1 MRKEAFMDAKK
12 KAQETVH
19 AYQQILIDLSHRI
32 HDHPE
37 LGFAEEQACRWIT
50 EVLADAGL
58 QVEAGFCD
66 LPTAFRARAGTG
78 PLHLAI
84 CAEYDALP
92 KIGHACG
99 HNLMAAMATGAGIA
113 AAQVADDLGL
123 TIEVIGTPAE
133 EVGNAGGKILL
144 LERGAFAGIHAAM
157 LVHPTP
163 MPFDAIGEGT
173 LAVALFDVHY
183 TGKASH
189 AGVAPEQGINA
200 ADAMTIAQV
209 AIGLL
214 RQQLP
219 STIRISGI
227 VTDGGEAANIIP
239 SQTSARYNLRAPS
252 FDELL
257 ELRARVTRC
266 FEAGALATGA
276 SLSIVGGDK
285 PYAQMVQ
292 NAALSELYRRNAEA
306 LGRVVQQGE
315 SRGAGTDMGN
325 ISQVIASIQPHIG
338 INCLPAINHQPEF
351 AAACVTPEADQAVLD
366 GALAMAWTTIDLA
379 LSQTLRDQLMQQ

>member
-1 MRKEAFMDAKK
+1 MTAVKER
-12 KAQETVH
+12 TRT
-19 AYQQILIDLSHRI
+19 LIDVARERLVKLSHRI
-32 HDHPE
+32 HANPE
-37 LGFAEEQACRWIT
+37 LAFEEERAAAW
-50 EVLADAGL
+50 VAGALDAGGL
-58 QVEAGFCD
+58 RVEAGICD
-66 LPTAFRARAGTG
+66 LPTAFVATAGNG
-78 PLHLAI
+78 PLHVAI

-92 KIGHACG
+92 YIGHACG
-99 HNLMAAMATGAGIA
+99 HNLMAAMATGVGIA
-113 AAQVADDLGL
+113 MAQIADDLGL

-133 EVGNAGGKILL
+133 EEGNAGGKILL
-144 LERGAFAGIHAAM
+144 LERGAFEGVHAAM
-157 LVHPTP
+157 LVHPSPT
-163 MPFDAIGEGT
+163 PFDTIGAST

-239 SQTSARYNLRAPS
+239 SHTSARYNLRAPT
-252 FDELL
+252 FEELL
-257 ELRARVTRC
+257 DLRAKVTRC

-276 SLSIVGGDK
+276 QLEIVGGDK
-285 PYAQMVQ
+285 PYAHMVQ
-292 NAALSELYRRNAEA
+292 NAALAELYRRNAEA
-306 LGRVVQQGE
+306 LGRVVQQGPR
-315 SRGAGTDMGN
+315 SGAGTDMGN
-325 ISQVIASIQPHIG
+325 ISLVIPSIQPNIG

-351 AAACVTPEADQAVLD
+351 AAACVTPEADKAVLD

-379 LSQTLRDQLMQQ
+379 LDQTLRDQLMQQSPHV

>member
-1 MRKEAFMDAKK
+1 MRSTSSDDDISKDERDSRKGCVPGREEAFMDAKQK
-12 KAQETVH
+12 VQETVH
-19 AYQQILIDLSHRI
+19 AYQQTLIDLSHRI

-37 LGFAEEQACRWIT
+37 LGFAEEQASRWIT

-58 QVEAGFCD
+58 QVEAGICD
-66 LPTAFRARAGTG
+66 LPTAFRARAGNG
-78 PLHLAI
+78 PFHIAI

-99 HNLMAAMATGAGIA
+99 HNLMAAIATGAGIA

-144 LERGAFAGIHAAM
+144 LERGAFEGIHAAM
-157 LVHPTP
+157 LVHPNP

-209 AIGLL
+209 ANGLL
-214 RQQLP
+214 RPQLP
-219 STIRISGI
+219 STSRLSGI
-227 VTDGGEAANIIP
+227 VNYGATAANIIP
-239 SQTSARYNLRAPS
+239 SQTSARYNLRAPT

-257 ELRARVTRC
+257 ELRARVTPC

-285 PYAQMVQ
+285 PYAQMVH

-306 LGRVVQQGE
+306 LGRVVQEAE
-315 SRGAGTDMGN
+315 SRGGGGTDMGN
-325 ISQVIASIQPHIG
+325 I
-338 INCLPAINHQPEF
+338 
-351 AAACVTPEADQAVLD
+351 
-366 GALAMAWTTIDLA
+366 
-379 LSQTLRDQLMQQ
+379 

>member
-1 MRKEAFMDAKK
+1 MDAKK
-12 KAQETVH
+12 KVQETIH

-32 HDHPE
+32 HNHPE
-37 LGFAEEQACRWIT
+37 LGFAEEQASRWIT
-50 EVLADAGL
+50 EILADAGL
-58 QVEAGFCD
+58 EVEAGICD
-66 LPTAFRARAGTG
+66 LPTAFRARAGSG
-78 PLHLAI
+78 PLHLAF

-133 EVGNAGGKILL
+133 EVGNASGKILL
-144 LERGAFAGIHAAM
+144 LERGAFEGIHAAM
-157 LVHPTP
+157 LVHPYP
-163 MPFDAIGEGT
+163 MPFDDIGEVT
-173 LAVALFDVHY
+173 LATARFDVHY

-189 AGVAPEQGINA
+189 AGAAPEQGINA
-200 ADAMTIAQV
+200 ADAITIAQV

-219 STIRISGI
+219 STFRISGI

-239 SQTSARYNLRAPS
+239 SYASARYNLRAPT
-252 FDELL
+252 FDQLL
-257 ELRARVTRC
+257 DLRAKVTRC

-276 SLSIVGGDK
+276 QLEIVGGDK
-285 PYAQMVQ
+285 PYAQMVH

-306 LGRVVQQGE
+306 LGRVVHEAPRSG
-315 SRGAGTDMGN
+315 GGGTDMGN
-325 ISQVIASIQPHIG
+325 ISQVIPSIQPHIG
-338 INCLPAINHQPEF
+338 INCLPAVNHQREF

-379 LSQTLRDQLMQQ
+379 LDQTLRDHLM

>member
-1 MRKEAFMDAKK
+1 MPVFMLR
-12 KAQETVH
+12 Q
-19 AYQQILIDLSHRI
+19 
-32 HDHPE
+32 
-37 LGFAEEQACRWIT
+37 GFAISPPPFAREQATVPFHI
-50 EVLADAGL
+50 
-58 QVEAGFCD
+58 
-66 LPTAFRARAGTG
+66 
-78 PLHLAI
+78 AI

-92 KIGHACG
+92 KMGHACG

-144 LERGAFAGIHAAM
+144 LERGAFEGIHAAM

-163 MPFDAIGEGT
+163 MPFDVIGGST
-173 LAVALFDVHY
+173 LAIALLDVHY

-189 AGVAPEQGINA
+189 AGFAPEQGINA

-219 STIRISGI
+219 STIRMSGI
-227 VTDGGEAANIIP
+227 VTDGGEAPNIIP
-239 SQTSARYNLRAPS
+239 SHTSARYNLRAPT

-257 ELRARVTRC
+257 DLRARVTRC

-285 PYAQMVQ
+285 PYAHMVQ
-292 NAALSELYRRNAEA
+292 NAAMDELYRRNAEA
-306 LGRVVQQGE
+306 LGRVVQKGQTIGAERYGE
-315 SRGAGTDMGN
+315 HLAGD
-325 ISQVIASIQPHIG
+325 SFY
-338 INCLPAINHQPEF
+338 PA
-351 AAACVTPEADQAVLD
+351 AD
-366 GALAMAWTTIDLA
+366 
-379 LSQTLRDQLMQQ
+379 RDQLPARHEPPAGIYRRLCHARGR

>member
-1 MRKEAFMDAKK
+1 MDAKK

-19 AYQQILIDLSHRI
+19 AYQQTLTDLSHRI
-32 HDHPE
+32 HSHPE
-37 LGFAEEQACRWIT
+37 LGFAEEKASRWIT
-50 EVLADAGL
+50 EILANAGL
-58 QVEAGFCD
+58 HVEAGICD
-66 LPTAFRARAGTG
+66 LPTAFRARAGNG
-78 PLHLAI
+78 PFHIAI
-84 CAEYDALP
+84 CAEYDALR

-113 AAQVADDLGL
+113 AAQVADDLGI

-133 EVGNAGGKILL
+133 EVGNASGKILL
-144 LERGAFAGIHAAM
+144 LERGAFEGIHAAM

-173 LAVALFDVHY
+173 LAGALLDVHY

-189 AGVAPEQGINA
+189 AGFAPEQGINA
-200 ADAMTIAQV
+200 ADAMTVAQV

-227 VTDGGEAANIIP
+227 VTEGGEAANIIP
-239 SQTSARYNLRAPS
+239 SYTSARYNLRAPT

-257 ELRARVTRC
+257 ALRARVTRC
-266 FEAGALATGA
+266 FEAGAQATGA
-276 SLSIVGGDK
+276 HLSISGGDK
-285 PYAQMVQ
+285 PYAHMLQ
-292 NAALSELYRRNAEA
+292 NAAMTELYRRNAEA
-306 LGRVVQQGE
+306 LGRVVQEG
-315 SRGAGTDMGN
+315 SGSGAGTDMGN
-325 ISQVIASIQPHIG
+325 ISQVIPSIQPYIG

-351 AAACVTPEADQAVLD
+351 AAACVTPEADKAVLD

-379 LSQTLRDQLMQQ
+379 LDHMLQSQLMQK

>member
-1 MRKEAFMDAKK
+1 MDAKR
-12 KAQETVH
+12 KAQETIH
-19 AYQQILIDLSHRI
+19 TYQQTLIELSHRI

-37 LGFAEEQACRWIT
+37 LGFAEEQASRWIT
-50 EVLADAGL
+50 EVLANAGL
-58 QVEAGFCD
+58 EVETGIGD
-66 LPTAFRARAGTG
+66 LPTAFRARAGNG
-78 PLHLAI
+78 PFHLAF

-92 KIGHACG
+92 TIGHACG
-99 HNLMAAMATGAGIA
+99 HNLMAAMAAGAGIA

-157 LVHPTP
+157 LVHPYP
-163 MPFDAIGEGT
+163 MPFDDIGEVT
-173 LAVALFDVHY
+173 LASVHFEVHY

-189 AGVAPEQGINA
+189 AGAAPEQGINA

-219 STIRISGI
+219 STVRISGV
-227 VTDGGEAANIIP
+227 VTEGGEAANIIP
-239 SQTSARYNLRAPS
+239 SHTSARYNLRAPTLE
-252 FDELL
+252 ELL
-257 ELRARVTRC
+257 DLRAKVTRC

-276 SLSIVGGDK
+276 HLEIVGGDK
-285 PYAQMVQ
+285 PYAQMVHH
-292 NAALSELYRRNAEA
+292 AAMSELYQRNAEA
-306 LGRVVQQGE
+306 LGRVVQQAPRSG
-315 SRGAGTDMGN
+315 GGGTDMGN
-325 ISQVIASIQPHIG
+325 ISQVIPSIQPHIG

-366 GALAMAWTTIDLA
+366 GALAMAWTSIDLA
-379 LSQTLRDQLMQQ
+379 LDQTLRDHLMQQ

>member
-1 MRKEAFMDAKK
+1 MDAKK
-12 KAQETVH
+12 KAQDTVH
-19 AYQQILIDLSHRI
+19 TYQQTLIDLSHRI
-32 HDHPE
+32 HAHPE
-37 LGFAEEQACRWIT
+37 LGFAEVQASRWIT
-50 EVLADAGL
+50 EILADAGL
-58 QVEAGFCD
+58 EVEAGICD
-66 LPTAFRARAGTG
+66 LPTAFRARAGHG
-78 PLHLAI
+78 PFHIAI
-84 CAEYDALP
+84 CAEYDAPP

-113 AAQVADDLGL
+113 AAQVADELDI

-144 LERGAFAGIHAAM
+144 LERGAFEGIHAAM
-157 LVHPTP
+157 LVHPTA
-163 MPFDAIGEGT
+163 MPFDAISEST

-189 AGVAPEQGINA
+189 AGAAPEQGINA

-239 SQTSARYNLRAPS
+239 SHTSARYGLRAQT

-257 ELRARVTRC
+257 ELRAKVTRC

-276 SLSIVGGDK
+276 HLEIVGGDK
-285 PYAQMVQ
+285 PYVQMVQ
-292 NAALSELYRRNAEA
+292 NAAMCELYRRNAQA
-306 LGRVVQQGE
+306 LGRVVQDAPTT
-315 SRGAGTDMGN
+315 GAGTDMGN
-325 ISQVIASIQPHIG
+325 VSLVIPSIQPEIG
-338 INCLPAINHQPEF
+338 INCLPAVNHQPEF
-351 AAACVTPEADQAVLD
+351 AAACVTPEADKAVLD

-379 LSQTLRDQLMQQ
+379 LSQTLREQLMQP

>member
-1 MRKEAFMDAKK
+1 MDAKK

-19 AYQQILIDLSHRI
+19 AYQQTLIDLSHRI

-37 LGFAEEQACRWIT
+37 LGFAEEQASRWIT
-50 EVLADAGL
+50 EVLAGAGL
-58 QVEAGFCD
+58 QVEVGICD
-66 LPTAFRARAGTG
+66 LPTAFRARAGHG
-78 PLHLAI
+78 PLHIAI

-113 AAQVADDLGL
+113 AAQVADELGL
-123 TIEVIGTPAE
+123 TVEVIGTPAE

-144 LERGAFAGIHAAM
+144 LERGAFEGIHAAM

-163 MPFDAIGEGT
+163 MPFDAIGAGT
-173 LAVALFDVHY
+173 LAVAVFDVHY

-189 AGVAPEQGINA
+189 AGVAPEQGVNA
-200 ADAMTIAQV
+200 ADALTIAQV

-219 STIRISGI
+219 ATIRISGI
-227 VTDGGEAANIIP
+227 VTDGGEAVNIIP
-239 SQTSARYNLRAPS
+239 SHTSARYNLRAPT
-252 FDELL
+252 FEELL
-257 ELRARVTRC
+257 GLRARVTRC

-276 SLSIVGGDK
+276 QFSIVGGDR
-285 PYAQMVQ
+285 PYAHLVQ
-292 NAALSELYRRNAEA
+292 NAVLAELYRRNAEA
-306 LGRVVQQGE
+306 LGRVVQAGPR
-315 SRGAGTDMGN
+315 SGAGTDMGN
-325 ISQVIASIQPHIG
+325 ISLVIPSIQPNIG

-351 AAACVTPEADQAVLD
+351 AAACVTPEADQAVLV

-379 LSQTLRDQLMQQ
+379 LSQTLRDQLMQP

>member
-1 MRKEAFMDAKK
+1 MDAKK
-12 KAQETVH
+12 KAQETIH
-19 AYQQILIDLSHRI
+19 TYQQTLIDLSHRI

-37 LGFAEEQACRWIT
+37 LGFAEVQASRWLTDI
-50 EVLADAGL
+50 LANAGL
-58 QVEAGFCD
+58 EVETGICD

-78 PLHLAI
+78 PFHIAI

-92 KIGHACG
+92 QIGHACG
-99 HNLMAAMATGAGIA
+99 HNLMAAMAAGAGIA
-113 AAQVADDLGL
+113 TAQMADDLGL

-133 EVGNAGGKILL
+133 EVGNGGGKILL
-144 LERGAFAGIHAAM
+144 LERGAFKGIHAAM
-157 LVHPTP
+157 LVHPHP
-163 MPFDAIGEGT
+163 MPFDDIGEVT

-189 AGVAPEQGINA
+189 AGAAPEQGINA

-219 STIRISGI
+219 STVRISGI
-227 VTDGGEAANIIP
+227 VTEGGAAANIIP
-239 SQTSARYNLRAPS
+239 SHVSARYNLRAAT
-252 FDELL
+252 FEELM

-276 SLSIVGGDK
+276 HLSIIGGDK

-292 NAALSELYRRNAEA
+292 NVAMSELYRRNAEA
-306 LGRVVQQGE
+306 LGRIVQQAPG
-315 SRGAGTDMGN
+315 SGGGGTDMGN
-325 ISQVIASIQPHIG
+325 ISQVLPSIQPHIG

-351 AAACVTPEADQAVLD
+351 AAACVTPEADKAVLD

-379 LSQTLRDQLMQQ
+379 LDQTLRDHLMQK

>member
-1 MRKEAFMDAKK
+1 MDAKK
-12 KAQETVH
+12 KAQRTVQ
-19 AYQQILIDLSHRI
+19 AYQQTLLDLSHRI

-37 LGFAEEQACRWIT
+37 LGFAEEQACHWIT
-50 EVLADAGL
+50 EVLVDAGL
-58 QVEAGFCD
+58 QVEAGICD
-66 LPTAFRARAGTG
+66 LPTAFRARAGHG
-78 PLHLAI
+78 SLHIAI

-133 EVGNAGGKILL
+133 EVGNAVGKILL
-144 LERGAFAGIHAAM
+144 LERGAFEGIHAAM
-157 LVHPTP
+157 LVHPNP
-163 MPFDAIGEGT
+163 MPFDAIDEGM
-173 LAVALFDVHY
+173 LAAALFDVYY

-189 AGVAPEQGINA
+189 AGVAPEHGINA

-219 STIRISGI
+219 PTFRISGI
-227 VTDGGEAANIIP
+227 VTDGGEAANVIP
-239 SQTSARYNLRAPS
+239 SYRSARYNLRAPT
-252 FDELL
+252 FEELL

-276 SLSIVGGDK
+276 HLSIVGGDK

-292 NAALSELYRRNAEA
+292 NAAMAELYRQNAEA
-306 LGRVVQQGE
+306 LGRVVKKAPR
-315 SRGAGTDMGN
+315 SGAGTDMGN
-325 ISQVIASIQPHIG
+325 VSQVIPSIQPHIG

-351 AAACVTPEADQAVLD
+351 AAACVTPEADKAVLD

-379 LSQTLRDQLMQQ
+379 LDQTLRDQLMQQ

>member
-1 MRKEAFMDAKK
+1 MDAKK

-19 AYQQILIDLSHRI
+19 AYQQTLIDLSHRI

-50 EVLADAGL
+50 RVLADAGL
-58 QVEAGFCD
+58 QVEAGICD
-66 LPTAFRARAGTG
+66 LPTAFRARAGNG
-78 PLHLAI
+78 PLHIAI

-92 KIGHACG
+92 TMGHACG

-113 AAQVADDLGL
+113 AAQVADELGL
-123 TIEVIGTPAE
+123 TVEVIGTPAE
-133 EVGNAGGKILL
+133 EIGNAGGKILL
-144 LERGAFAGIHAAM
+144 LERGAFEGIHAAM

-173 LAVALFDVHY
+173 LAVGVFDVHY

-219 STIRISGI
+219 ATVRISGI
-227 VTDGGEAANIIP
+227 VTEGGEAANIIP
-239 SQTSARYNLRAPS
+239 SHTSARYNLRAPTFYES
-252 FDELL
+252 HPLL
-257 ELRARVTRC
+257 
-266 FEAGALATGA
+266 
-276 SLSIVGGDK
+276 
-285 PYAQMVQ
+285 
-292 NAALSELYRRNAEA
+292 
-306 LGRVVQQGE
+306 
-315 SRGAGTDMGN
+315 
-325 ISQVIASIQPHIG
+325 
-338 INCLPAINHQPEF
+338 
-351 AAACVTPEADQAVLD
+351 
-366 GALAMAWTTIDLA
+366 
-379 LSQTLRDQLMQQ
+379 

>member
-1 MRKEAFMDAKK
+1 MDAKK
-12 KAQETVH
+12 KAQETVDT
-19 AYQQILIDLSHRI
+19 YQQTLIDLSRRI
-32 HDHPE
+32 HEHPE
-37 LGFAEEQACRWIT
+37 LGFAEEKASLWIT

-58 QVEAGFCD
+58 HVEVGICD
-66 LPTAFRARAGTG
+66 LPTAFRARAGSG
-78 PLHLAI
+78 PLHIAI

-92 KIGHACG
+92 KMGHACG

-113 AAQVADDLGL
+113 AGQVADDLGL

-133 EVGNAGGKILL
+133 EVGNGGGKILL
-144 LERGAFAGIHAAM
+144 LERGAFEGIHAAM

-163 MPFDAIGEGT
+163 MPFDAVGGST
-173 LAVALFDVHY
+173 LAVALFDAHY

-239 SQTSARYNLRAPS
+239 SHTSARYNLRAPT

-257 ELRARVTRC
+257 ELRERVTRC

-276 SLSIVGGDK
+276 YLDIVGGDK
-285 PYAQMVQ
+285 PYAHMVQ
-292 NAALSELYRRNAEA
+292 NATMSELYRRNAEA
-306 LGRVVQQGE
+306 LGRIVQEGPA
-315 SRGAGTDMGN
+315 SGAGTDMGN
-325 ISQVIASIQPHIG
+325 ISLLIPSIQPQIG

-351 AAACVTPEADQAVLD
+351 AAACIGPEAEKAVLD
-366 GALAMAWTTIDLA
+366 GALTMAWTTIDMA
-379 LSQTLRDQLMQQ
+379 LDQTLRAQLMQ

>member
-1 MRKEAFMDAKK
+1 MDAKK
-12 KAQETVH
+12 KAQESVH
-19 AYQQILIDLSHRI
+19 AYQQTLIDLSHRI

-37 LGFAEEQACRWIT
+37 LGFAEEKASRWIS
-50 EVLADAGL
+50 EVLADAGFH
-58 QVEAGFCD
+58 VAPGICD
-66 LPTAFRARAGTG
+66 LPTAFRARAGNG
-78 PLHLAI
+78 PFHVAI

-113 AAQVADDLGL
+113 AAQVADELGL
-123 TIEVIGTPAE
+123 TIDIIGTPAE

-144 LERGAFAGIHAAM
+144 LERGAFEGVHAAM

-163 MPFDAIGEGT
+163 MPFDAVGGST

-227 VTDGGEAANIIP
+227 VTNGGEAANIIP
-239 SQTSARYNLRAPS
+239 GQTSARYNLRAPT

-257 ELRARVTRC
+257 DLRAKVTRC

-276 SLSIVGGDK
+276 QLEIAGGDR
-285 PYAQMVQ
+285 PYAHMVQ
-292 NAALSELYRRNAEA
+292 NAAMSELYRRNAEA
-306 LGRVVQQGE
+306 LGRVVQDGPK
-315 SRGAGTDMGN
+315 SGAGTDMGN
-325 ISQVIASIQPHIG
+325 ISLVIPSIQPQIG
-338 INCLPAINHQPEF
+338 INCQPAVNHQPEF
-351 AAACVTPEADQAVLD
+351 AAACLTPEADKAVLD
-366 GALAMAWTTIDLA
+366 GALAMAWTIIDLA
-379 LSQTLRDQLMQQ
+379 LDQTLQDQLMQQ

>member
-1 MRKEAFMDAKK
+1 MDAKK
-12 KAQETVH
+12 KAQESVH
-19 AYQQILIDLSHRI
+19 AYQQTLIDLSHRI
-32 HDHPE
+32 HSHPE
-37 LGFAEEQACRWIT
+37 LGFAEEKASRWIS
-50 EVLADAGL
+50 EVLTDAGF
-58 QVEAGFCD
+58 QVEAGICD
-66 LPTAFRARAGTG
+66 LPTAFRARAGNG
-78 PLHLAI
+78 PFHIAI

-113 AAQVADDLGL
+113 TAQVADELGL

-144 LERGAFAGIHAAM
+144 LERGAFEGIHAAM

-163 MPFDAIGEGT
+163 MPFDAVGGST

-239 SQTSARYNLRAPS
+239 SHTSARYNLRAPT

-257 ELRARVTRC
+257 DLRAKVTRC
-266 FEAGALATGA
+266 FEAGALATGTQ
-276 SLSIVGGDK
+276 LEIVGGDR
-285 PYAQMVQ
+285 PYAHMVQ
-292 NAALSELYRRNAEA
+292 NAAISELYRRNAEA
-306 LGRVVQQGE
+306 LGRVVQDGLK
-315 SRGAGTDMGN
+315 SGAGTDMGN
-325 ISQVIASIQPHIG
+325 ISLVIPSIQPQIG
-338 INCLPAINHQPEF
+338 INCQPAVNHQPEF
-351 AAACVTPEADQAVLD
+351 ATACITPEADKAVLD

-379 LSQTLRDQLMQQ
+379 LDQTLRDQLMQQ

>member
-1 MRKEAFMDAKK
+1 MDTKK
-12 KAQETVH
+12 KAQEIVH
-19 AYQQILIDLSHRI
+19 AYQQTLIDLSHRI

-37 LGFAEEQACRWIT
+37 LGFAEEQASRWIT
-50 EVLADAGL
+50 EILADAGL
-58 QVEAGFCD
+58 EVEAGICD
-66 LPTAFRARAGTG
+66 LPTAFRARAGNG
-78 PLHLAI
+78 PFHVAF

-99 HNLMAAMATGAGIA
+99 HNLMAAMAVGAGIA

-157 LVHPTP
+157 LVHPYP
-163 MPFDAIGEGT
+163 KPFDDIGEVT
-173 LAVALFDVHY
+173 LASARFDVHY

-189 AGVAPEQGINA
+189 AGAAPEQGINA
-200 ADAMTIAQV
+200 ADALTVAQV

-219 STIRISGI
+219 STFRVSGI
-227 VTDGGEAANIIP
+227 VTEGGEAANIIP
-239 SQTSARYNLRAPS
+239 SHASARYNLRAPT
-252 FDELL
+252 FEELL
-257 ELRARVTRC
+257 DLRARVTRC

-285 PYAQMVQ
+285 PYAQMVHH
-292 NAALSELYRRNAEA
+292 AALSELYRQNAEA
-306 LGRVVQQGE
+306 LGRVVQQAE
-315 SRGAGTDMGN
+315 SRGGGATDMGN
-325 ISQVIASIQPHIG
+325 ISQVIPSIQPHIG
-338 INCLPAINHQPEF
+338 INCLPAVNHQIEF

-379 LSQTLRDQLMQQ
+379 LDQTLRNHLMQR

>member
-1 MRKEAFMDAKK
+1 MDAKQ

-19 AYQQILIDLSHRI
+19 TYQQTLIGLSHRI

-37 LGFAEEQACRWIT
+37 LGFAEEQASRWIT

-58 QVEAGFCD
+58 DVEAGICD
-66 LPTAFRARAGTG
+66 LPTAFRARAGHG
-78 PLHLAI
+78 PFHLAI

-99 HNLMAAMATGAGIA
+99 HNLMAAMAAGAGIA

-144 LERGAFAGIHAAM
+144 LERGAFEGIHAAM
-157 LVHPTP
+157 LVHPNP
-163 MPFDAIGEGT
+163 MPFDDIGEVT

-189 AGVAPEQGINA
+189 AGAAPEQGINA

-239 SQTSARYNLRAPS
+239 SHTSARYNLRAPT
-252 FDELL
+252 FDQLL
-257 ELRARVTRC
+257 DLRAKVTRC

-276 SLSIVGGDK
+276 QLSIVGGDK
-285 PYAQMVQ
+285 PYANMVH
-292 NAALSELYRRNAEA
+292 NAAMSELYRRNAEA
-306 LGRVVQQGE
+306 LGRVVHEAPKSG
-315 SRGAGTDMGN
+315 GGGTDMGN
-325 ISQVIASIQPHIG
+325 ISQVIPSIQPHIG
-338 INCLPAINHQPEF
+338 INCLPAVNHQPEF
-351 AAACVTPEADQAVLD
+351 AAACVTPEADKAVLD

-379 LSQTLRDQLMQQ
+379 LDQTLRDHLMQK

>member
-1 MRKEAFMDAKK
+1 MDAKK
-12 KAQETVH
+12 KAQEAVH
-19 AYQQILIDLSHRI
+19 TYQQTLIDLSHRI
-32 HDHPE
+32 HAHPE

-50 EVLADAGL
+50 EVLAKAGL
-58 QVEAGFCD
+58 QVEAGICD
-66 LPTAFRARAGTG
+66 LPTAFRARAGSG
-78 PLHLAI
+78 PFHLAI

-99 HNLMAAMATGAGIA
+99 HNLMAAMAAGAGIA

-157 LVHPTP
+157 LVHPYP
-163 MPFDAIGEGT
+163 MPFDDIGEVT
-173 LAVALFDVHY
+173 LAGALFDVHY
-183 TGKASH
+183 TGKAAH
-189 AGVAPEQGINA
+189 AGAAPEQGINA
-200 ADAMTIAQV
+200 ADALTIAQV

-219 STIRISGI
+219 STMRISGI

-239 SQTSARYNLRAPS
+239 SHTSARYGLRAPTLE
-252 FDELL
+252 ELL

-276 SLSIVGGDK
+276 HLSIVGGDK
-285 PYAQMVQ
+285 PYAQMVH
-292 NAALSELYRRNAEA
+292 NAAMSALYRRNAEA
-306 LGRVVQQGE
+306 LGRVVQQAPSSG
-315 SRGAGTDMGN
+315 GGGTDMGN
-325 ISQVIASIQPHIG
+325 ISQMLPSIQPHIG
-338 INCLPAINHQPEF
+338 INCLPAVNHQPEF

-379 LSQTLRDQLMQQ
+379 LDQTLRDHLMQP